1 MSHHYCS
8 KCPLLYLSQVF
19 IDIVYPAAALTMVGF
34 VGIANFQLQ
43 SLEADVKEI
52 GKDVKELATY
62 MEEVEGALEDSNTS
76 LRKLK
81 ANNWT

>member
-1 MSHHYCS
+1 
-8 KCPLLYLSQVF
+8 
-19 IDIVYPAAALTMVGF
+19 MVGF
-34 VGIANFQLQ
+34 VGIANVQLQ